1 MATQGRLYL
10 ILAIL
15 VATLLIRMHGAAAAS
30 GDAENGRLAAQARCT
45 ACHSVERETAGTGSF
60 APDFTVIARRRS
72 ALWLHAFLRGP
83 HVLMPDF
90 AFQGSGEDDLV
101 AYIVSLKRR

>member
-30 GDAENGRLAAQARCT
+30 GDLTR
-45 ACHSVERETAGTGSF
+45 
-60 APDFTVIARRRS
+60 
-72 ALWLHAFLRGP
+72 AFL
-83 HVLMPDF
+83 
-90 AFQGSGEDDLV
+90 DLTGV
-101 AYIVSLKRR
+101 QA

>member
-72 ALWLHAFLRGP
+72 ALWLHAFLRG
-83 HVLMPDF
+83 
-90 AFQGSGEDDLV
+90 AEDRPAGDQRL
-101 AYIVSLKRR
+101 ADRRAGAAGRRGGGHA